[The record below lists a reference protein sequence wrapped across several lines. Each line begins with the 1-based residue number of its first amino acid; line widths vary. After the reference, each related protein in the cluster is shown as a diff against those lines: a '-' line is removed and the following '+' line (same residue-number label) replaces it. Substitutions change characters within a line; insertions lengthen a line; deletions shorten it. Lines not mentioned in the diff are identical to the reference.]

1 MKADSPVM
9 KQRLNK
15 RAAFEQGRL
24 FVGLHF
30 KFYFCSM
37 KCRFLLW
44 VILPVLLASCSPG
57 RYPASLL
64 TADSLSSVRPDSALC
79 LLARLAVDT
88 ADAPLSHRMYYRLL
102 CIKAADKAYLPHT
115 SDSLIRPVLHYYI
128 EGGDPRLLPEAY
140 YYAGR
145 VYRDLGN
152 DLQALSCFQKA
163 LEAIRQNGDTDVHL
177 KSKIYSQRATLYAY
191 RKMYREALA
200 MYQEVL
206 KISTSACDSVSML
219 FALRDIAN
227 MHRELHRPDSV
238 LPYFKQAKQIA
249 DLLQRTDLSHMMQSQ
264 LASAYLE
271 VQAFDLARAALV
283 EALQLVERP
292 NQSAVYSIAAHF
304 YKAIGITDSANYYNR
319 KLLEIGTIY
328 AKEKA
333 YRELIGR
340 IRQTGYPPLDTLFD
354 GWQQCVD
361 SLRTLD
367 RKANELRTYAD
378 YDYLKSEQE
387 NARLKEQNAHNRF
400 TIWIGGLVIVTLL
413 TTLAAFRQYYQ
424 RIRLEKQEQQRRYMQ
439 IIAEQQKKNE
449 MLEAYLQEK
458 KQLEKIQ
465 QEMQKADSIQD
476 MKKKRRLE
484 LINHVLEKNRIETEE
499 DEEAREALIH
509 STLYAELQQRAHAP
523 RGDGF
528 VTSEEWDVLRRLS
541 AAAYPHFF
549 EHLELLCAPNE
560 NEWHVSLLIKLLFR
574 PADIARLTGLKPSS
588 ISSIRVRLYKKAT
601 GESGKAESWDQIVLS
616 L

>member
-1 MKADSPVM
+1 
-9 KQRLNK
+9 
-15 RAAFEQGRL
+15 
-24 FVGLHF
+24 
-30 KFYFCSM
+30 M

-64 TADSLSSVRPDSALC
+64 TADSLSSVRPDSALS
-79 LLARLAVDT
+79 LLARLAADT

-271 VQAFDLARAALV
+271 VQAFDSARAALV

-340 IRQTGYPPLDTLFD
+340 IRQTGYPPLDMLFD

-367 RKANELRTYAD
+367 RKANKLRTYAD

>member
-1 MKADSPVM
+1 
-9 KQRLNK
+9 
-15 RAAFEQGRL
+15 
-24 FVGLHF
+24 
-30 KFYFCSM
+30 M

-79 LLARLAVDT
+79 LLARLAADT

-271 VQAFDLARAALV
+271 VQAFDSARAALV

-367 RKANELRTYAD
+367 RKANKLRTYAD

>member
-1 MKADSPVM
+1 M

-37 KCRFLLW
+37 KYRFLLW

-499 DEEAREALIH
+499 DEEAREALMH

>member
-1 MKADSPVM
+1 
-9 KQRLNK
+9 
-15 RAAFEQGRL
+15 
-24 FVGLHF
+24 
-30 KFYFCSM
+30 M

-387 NARLKEQNAHNRF
+387 NVRLKEQNAHNRF

-499 DEEAREALIH
+499 DEEAREALMH

>member
-1 MKADSPVM
+1 
-9 KQRLNK
+9 
-15 RAAFEQGRL
+15 
-24 FVGLHF
+24 
-30 KFYFCSM
+30 M

-271 VQAFDLARAALV
+271 VQAFDSARAALV

-367 RKANELRTYAD
+367 RKANKLRTYAD

>member
-1 MKADSPVM
+1 
-9 KQRLNK
+9 
-15 RAAFEQGRL
+15 
-24 FVGLHF
+24 
-30 KFYFCSM
+30 M

-79 LLARLAVDT
+79 LLARLAADT

-264 LASAYLE
+264 LASVYLE
-271 VQAFDLARAALV
+271 VQAFDSARAALV

-367 RKANELRTYAD
+367 RKANKLRTYAD

>member
-1 MKADSPVM
+1 
-9 KQRLNK
+9 
-15 RAAFEQGRL
+15 
-24 FVGLHF
+24 
-30 KFYFCSM
+30 M

-64 TADSLSSVRPDSALC
+64 TADSLSSVRPDSALS
-79 LLARLAVDT
+79 LLARLAADT

-271 VQAFDLARAALV
+271 VQAFDSARAALV

-367 RKANELRTYAD
+367 RKANKLRTYAD

>member
-1 MKADSPVM
+1 
-9 KQRLNK
+9 
-15 RAAFEQGRL
+15 
-24 FVGLHF
+24 
-30 KFYFCSM
+30 M
-37 KCRFLLW
+37 KCKFLLW
-44 VILPVLLASCSPG
+44 VILPVLLVSCSPD

-79 LLARLAVDT
+79 LLARLAADT

-271 VQAFDLARAALV
+271 VQAFDSARAALV

-367 RKANELRTYAD
+367 RKANKLRTYAD

>member
-1 MKADSPVM
+1 
-9 KQRLNK
+9 
-15 RAAFEQGRL
+15 
-24 FVGLHF
+24 
-30 KFYFCSM
+30 M
-37 KCRFLLW
+37 KCKFLLGF
-44 VILPVLLASCSPG
+44 ILPVLLVSCSPD

-79 LLARLAVDT
+79 LLARLAADT

-271 VQAFDLARAALV
+271 VQAFDSARAALV

-367 RKANELRTYAD
+367 RKANKLRTYAD

-439 IIAEQQKKNE
+439 IIAEQRKKNE

-458 KQLEKIQ
+458 KQLEKMQ
-465 QEMQKADSIQD
+465 QEMQKADGVQD

-499 DEEAREALIH
+499 DEEAREALMH

-528 VTSEEWDVLRRLS
+528 VTSEEWDELRRLS
-541 AAAYPHFF
+541 ATAYPHFF

>member
-1 MKADSPVM
+1 
-9 KQRLNK
+9 
-15 RAAFEQGRL
+15 
-24 FVGLHF
+24 
-30 KFYFCSM
+30 M

-64 TADSLSSVRPDSALC
+64 TADSLSSVRPDSALR
-79 LLARLAVDT
+79 LLTRLAVDT

-271 VQAFDLARAALV
+271 VQAFDSARAALV

-367 RKANELRTYAD
+367 RKANKLRTYAD

>member
-1 MKADSPVM
+1 
-9 KQRLNK
+9 
-15 RAAFEQGRL
+15 
-24 FVGLHF
+24 
-30 KFYFCSM
+30 M

-424 RIRLEKQEQQRRYMQ
+424 RVRLEKQEQQRRYMQ

>member
-1 MKADSPVM
+1 
-9 KQRLNK
+9 
-15 RAAFEQGRL
+15 
-24 FVGLHF
+24 
-30 KFYFCSM
+30 M

-64 TADSLSSVRPDSALC
+64 TADSLSSVRPDSALR
-79 LLARLAVDT
+79 LLTRLAVDT

>member
-1 MKADSPVM
+1 
-9 KQRLNK
+9 
-15 RAAFEQGRL
+15 
-24 FVGLHF
+24 
-30 KFYFCSM
+30 M

-44 VILPVLLASCSPG
+44 FILPVLLASCSPG

-79 LLARLAVDT
+79 LLARLAADT

-115 SDSLIRPVLHYYI
+115 SDNLIRPVLHYYI

-271 VQAFDLARAALV
+271 VQAFDSARAALV

-367 RKANELRTYAD
+367 RKANKLRTYAD

-439 IIAEQQKKNE
+439 IIAEQRKKNE

-458 KQLEKIQ
+458 KQLEKMQ
-465 QEMQKADSIQD
+465 QEMQKADGVQD

-499 DEEAREALIH
+499 DEEAREALMH

>member
-1 MKADSPVM
+1 MK
-9 KQRLNK
+9 
-15 RAAFEQGRL
+15 
-24 FVGLHF
+24 
-30 KFYFCSM
+30 Y
-37 KCRFLLW
+37 RFLLW

-499 DEEAREALIH
+499 DEEAREALMH

>member
-1 MKADSPVM
+1 
-9 KQRLNK
+9 
-15 RAAFEQGRL
+15 
-24 FVGLHF
+24 
-30 KFYFCSM
+30 M

>member
-1 MKADSPVM
+1 
-9 KQRLNK
+9 
-15 RAAFEQGRL
+15 
-24 FVGLHF
+24 
-30 KFYFCSM
+30 M

-79 LLARLAVDT
+79 LLTRLAADT

-271 VQAFDLARAALV
+271 VQAFDSARAALV

-367 RKANELRTYAD
+367 RKANKLRTYAD

>member
-1 MKADSPVM
+1 
-9 KQRLNK
+9 
-15 RAAFEQGRL
+15 
-24 FVGLHF
+24 
-30 KFYFCSM
+30 M

-499 DEEAREALIH
+499 DEEAREALMH

>member
-1 MKADSPVM
+1 
-9 KQRLNK
+9 
-15 RAAFEQGRL
+15 
-24 FVGLHF
+24 
-30 KFYFCSM
+30 M

-79 LLARLAVDT
+79 LLARLAADT

-367 RKANELRTYAD
+367 RKANKLRTYAD

>member
-1 MKADSPVM
+1 M

-79 LLARLAVDT
+79 LLARLAADT

-163 LEAIRQNGDTDVHL
+163 LEPIRQNGDTDVHL

-200 MYQEVL
+200 MYQKVL
-206 KISTSACDSVSML
+206 KISTSTCDSVDML

-227 MHRELHRPDSV
+227 MYRELHRPDSV
-238 LPYFKQAKQIA
+238 LPYFKRAKQIA
-249 DLLQRTDLSHMMQSQ
+249 DMLQRMDLSRMMQSQ
-264 LASAYLE
+264 LAYAYLE
-271 VQAFDLARAALV
+271 VQAYDSARAALT
-283 EALQLVERP
+283 EALLQVKRP
-292 NQSAVYSIAAHF
+292 NRSAVYSIAAHF
-304 YKAIGITDSANYYNR
+304 YKTIGKTDSADYYNR
-319 KLLEIGTIY
+319 KLLEIGTVY

-333 YRELIGR
+333 YRELTGR
-340 IRQTGYPPLDTLFD
+340 LIRQVGNPPLDTLFN
-354 GWQQCVD
+354 GWLQYAD

-367 RKANELRTYAD
+367 RKANELKTYAD

-400 TIWIGGLVIVTLL
+400 IIWIGGLVIVTLL
-413 TTLAAFRQYYQ
+413 ASLAAFGQYYRRVRQ
-424 RIRLEKQEQQRRYMQ
+424 EKQEQQRRYMQ
-439 IIAEQQKKNE
+439 IIAEQRKKNE

-458 KQLEKIQ
+458 KQLEKMQ
-465 QEMQKADSIQD
+465 QEMQKADGVQD

-499 DEEAREALIH
+499 DEEAREALMH

-528 VTSEEWDVLRRLS
+528 VTSEEWDELRRLS
-541 AAAYPHFF
+541 ATAYPHFF

>member
-1 MKADSPVM
+1 
-9 KQRLNK
+9 
-15 RAAFEQGRL
+15 
-24 FVGLHF
+24 
-30 KFYFCSM
+30 M

-44 VILPVLLASCSPG
+44 IILPVLLASCSPG

>member
-1 MKADSPVM
+1 M

>member
-1 MKADSPVM
+1 
-9 KQRLNK
+9 
-15 RAAFEQGRL
+15 
-24 FVGLHF
+24 
-30 KFYFCSM
+30 M
-37 KCRFLLW
+37 KCKFLLGF
-44 VILPVLLASCSPG
+44 ILPVLLVSCSPD

-79 LLARLAVDT
+79 LLARLAADT

-271 VQAFDLARAALV
+271 VQAFDSARAALV

-367 RKANELRTYAD
+367 RKANKLRTYAD

-413 TTLAAFRQYYQ
+413 TTLAAFGQYYQ

>member
-1 MKADSPVM
+1 M

-79 LLARLAVDT
+79 LLARLAADT

-271 VQAFDLARAALV
+271 VQAFDSARAALV

-367 RKANELRTYAD
+367 RKANKLRTYAD

>member
-1 MKADSPVM
+1 
-9 KQRLNK
+9 
-15 RAAFEQGRL
+15 
-24 FVGLHF
+24 
-30 KFYFCSM
+30 M

-64 TADSLSSVRPDSALC
+64 TADSLSSVRLDSALC
-79 LLARLAVDT
+79 LLTRLAADT

-387 NARLKEQNAHNRF
+387 NVRLKEQNAHNRF

-499 DEEAREALIH
+499 DEEAREALMH

>member
-1 MKADSPVM
+1 
-9 KQRLNK
+9 
-15 RAAFEQGRL
+15 
-24 FVGLHF
+24 
-30 KFYFCSM
+30 M
-37 KCRFLLW
+37 KCKFLLGF
-44 VILPVLLASCSPG
+44 ILPVLLVSCSPD

-79 LLARLAVDT
+79 LLARLAADT

-271 VQAFDLARAALV
+271 VQAFDSARAALV

-367 RKANELRTYAD
+367 RKANKLRTYAD

>member
-1 MKADSPVM
+1 
-9 KQRLNK
+9 
-15 RAAFEQGRL
+15 
-24 FVGLHF
+24 
-30 KFYFCSM
+30 M

-271 VQAFDLARAALV
+271 VQAFDSARAALV

-367 RKANELRTYAD
+367 RKANKLRTYAD

-424 RIRLEKQEQQRRYMQ
+424 RVRLEKQEQQRRYMQ

>member
-1 MKADSPVM
+1 MK
-9 KQRLNK
+9 
-15 RAAFEQGRL
+15 
-24 FVGLHF
+24 
-30 KFYFCSM
+30 Y
-37 KCRFLLW
+37 RFLLW

-271 VQAFDLARAALV
+271 VQAFDSARAALV

-367 RKANELRTYAD
+367 RKANKLRTYAD

>member
-1 MKADSPVM
+1 
-9 KQRLNK
+9 
-15 RAAFEQGRL
+15 
-24 FVGLHF
+24 
-30 KFYFCSM
+30 
-37 KCRFLLW
+37 
-44 VILPVLLASCSPG
+44 
-57 RYPASLL
+57 
-64 TADSLSSVRPDSALC
+64 
-79 LLARLAVDT
+79 
-88 ADAPLSHRMYYRLL
+88 
-102 CIKAADKAYLPHT
+102 
-115 SDSLIRPVLHYYI
+115 
-128 EGGDPRLLPEAY
+128 
-140 YYAGR
+140 
-145 VYRDLGN
+145 
-152 DLQALSCFQKA
+152 
-163 LEAIRQNGDTDVHL
+163 
-177 KSKIYSQRATLYAY
+177 
-191 RKMYREALA
+191 
-200 MYQEVL
+200 
-206 KISTSACDSVSML
+206 
-219 FALRDIAN
+219 

-499 DEEAREALIH
+499 DEEAREALMH